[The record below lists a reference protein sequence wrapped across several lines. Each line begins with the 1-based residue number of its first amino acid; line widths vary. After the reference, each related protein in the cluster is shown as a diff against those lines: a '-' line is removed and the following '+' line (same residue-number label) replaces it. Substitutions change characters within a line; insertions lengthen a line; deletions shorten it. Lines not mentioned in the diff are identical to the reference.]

1 MKVSRPVAALG
12 VVALVVFYI
21 TLNVVIDRASRT
33 QGASTHSSSG
43 LGSSLFFELAKEIG
57 DVEPRRMGRALMS
70 DAELGGLDTL
80 IIAGPQRAP
89 SQAEERAIAR
99 WIDRGGRLI
108 VSFHDETTWRA
119 LSSLLREIG
128 TDFQAKARDDFR
140 NGEVVKLDGKW
151 APTEW
156 GMVGEAY
163 ELYGRMRFVDAGDTD
178 ACDDSLNV
186 ECYVRQVD
194 LGKGDVIAFASVAPF
209 ANAMLERAGNRHV
222 AARLA
227 AAGGAMG
234 FDEYHHFFSD
244 KTLTDLLL
252 TPASTLPMLGLI
264 ATVLLFL
271 ASRKRWEGGGEP
283 NAPSTP
289 TRGYHEMNVDILGA
303 QMTGGPFAD
312 SAVRRQAAVLT
323 QIFPNLRGAV
333 GECLQTLNPA
343 DPVRAQKIAR
353 QLLALHAAELERMGR
368 RRP

>member
-1 MKVSRPVAALG
+1 MKVSRPIVALG
-12 VVALVVFYI
+12 VVALVVAYI
-21 TLNVVIDRASRT
+21 ALNVVTDRASRA

-57 DVEPRRMGRALMS
+57 DVEPRRLGRALMS

-80 IIAGPQRAP
+80 IIAGPKRAP

-99 WIDRGGRLI
+99 WVDRGGRLI
-108 VSFHDETTWRA
+108 VSFHDESTWSA
-119 LSSLLREIG
+119 VSGLLREIG
-128 TDFQAKARDDFR
+128 ADLQATPRADFR
-140 NGEVVKLDGKW
+140 NGEVTKLDGKW

-156 GMVGEAY
+156 GKVGETY

-178 ACDDSLNV
+178 ACEDSLNV
-186 ECYVRQVD
+186 ECFVRQVD
-194 LGKGDVIAFASVAPF
+194 LGGGDVIAFASVAPF
-209 ANAMLERAGNRHV
+209 ANALLRRAGNRHV

-244 KTLTDLLL
+244 KTLADLLL
-252 TPASTLPMLGLI
+252 TPASTLPLLGLI

-271 ASRKRWEGGGEP
+271 ASRKRWAAAETS
-283 NAPSTP
+283 ATAAA

-303 QMTGGPFAD
+303 QMASGPFAE

-323 QIFPNLRGAV
+323 QLYPHLRAAV
-333 GECLQTLNPA
+333 GPSLAALSAA
-343 DPVRAQKIAR
+343 DPVKSQKIAR